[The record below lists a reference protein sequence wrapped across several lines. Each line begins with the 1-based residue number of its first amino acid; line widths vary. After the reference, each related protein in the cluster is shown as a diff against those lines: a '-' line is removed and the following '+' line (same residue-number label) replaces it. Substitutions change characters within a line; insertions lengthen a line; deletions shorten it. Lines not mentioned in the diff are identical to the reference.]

1 MPNRFSPQPDRG
13 LMHTACPAAISSD
26 AESAIGHFEISWR
39 LFRMKFLSTNY
50 KKYVAAAVTVFAA
63 IAVPA
68 QATDCTTACQNAASQ
83 AGNAAAQP
91 VINDAL
97 AYCTSHYSG
106 FYVNSCMN
114 SKVPEIQAAYD
125 QAYNQAYS
133 SCTGSCH

>member
-1 MPNRFSPQPDRG
+1 
-13 LMHTACPAAISSD
+13 
-26 AESAIGHFEISWR
+26 
-39 LFRMKFLSTNY
+39 MKFLSNHY
-50 KKYVAAAVTVFAA
+50 KKYIAAAATAFAA
-63 IAVPA
+63 IAIPA
-68 QATDCTTACQNAASQ
+68 EATDCVTYCQSVASQ

-114 SKVPEIQAAYD
+114 SKVPQIQAAYD

-133 SCTGSCH
+133 SCIGSCH